1 VARERIPARPTKRQH
16 LSKSSPTP
24 KHLATTS
31 TSTQRLSD
39 LLLKLVPIGIYMYLC
54 SLQTIFKAGS
64 PQQSDCRE
72 AGTAKPTTQVF

>member
-1 VARERIPARPTKRQH
+1 M
-16 LSKSSPTP
+16 L
-24 KHLATTS
+24 KHSVTIS